1 MKVRHCYMLSAGV
14 WGQQSGCGGR
24 GARKGASWV
33 YVIRTGL
40 GAAALEGLEGRGLSR
55 QRR

>member
-40 GAAALEGLEGRGLSR
+40 GAAALEGLEGRGPSR